1 MGSAADVSSQPAP
14 PNPEAHSQLP
24 VALHAPRPLQPEG
37 QMTPLPAPLLDP
49 EPRNPAAAEAMVAPP
64 DPPPAAAAVAVAVS
78 AGRHICTGSCCTSPV
93 TSSA

>member
-37 QMTPLPAPLLDP
+37 QITPLPPPLLDP
-49 EPRNPAAAEAMVAPP
+49 EAPRNPVKAELELLERV
-64 DPPPAAAAVAVAVS
+64 VT
-78 AGRHICTGSCCTSPV
+78 AGRSGSSCSFGNATTMPLSVATCVRP
-93 TSSA
+93 